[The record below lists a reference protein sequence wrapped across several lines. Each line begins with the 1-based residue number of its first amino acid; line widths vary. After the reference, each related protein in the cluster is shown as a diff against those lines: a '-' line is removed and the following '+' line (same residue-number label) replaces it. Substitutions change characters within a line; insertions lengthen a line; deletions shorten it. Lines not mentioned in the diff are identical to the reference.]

1 MVPANEAPIH
11 RVHGHARA
19 RDIPRSGEHRPA
31 LRNRIDLAFGIA
43 YRPERRAI
51 IEVGTEIPPF
61 IPAMLLDSL
70 AHVGRLS
77 LATFSEGQVTT
88 QACHLREPHEHVI
101 QEKA

>member
-19 RDIPRSGEHRPA
+19 RGIPRSGEHRPA

-70 AHVGRLS
+70 AHVSRLS